1 MGVREALARY
11 AAARPRPFVVA
22 AADGTPARLA
32 VEAELRRRGW
42 RAAASPAETGLVV
55 VCGEPGA
62 QLTEAVE
69 VVWRDVP
76 GPRARVD
83 LPGGT
88 SPENV
93 ARALDGAVERL
104 ADLDAQRSDA
114 KARAVVGFWTPES
127 GHEHA
132 GMDHGHSGAGHG
144 QGEMDD
150 EHAGMGH
157 GHAGAGHERAGAGDE
172 HAGMGHE
179 HAGAGHGYAGAGH
192 EHAGMSRE
200 RAGTGDGHGH
210 AGAGGQGEGH
220 GGHDMGGHA
229 HHMGAPAGLAM
240 AERGDDRD
248 GLRLD
253 VLHVPLGPV
262 LNAWPAGLRVDLSL
276 QGDVVQAADVTVV
289 ERGGGGS
296 FWDGRPVARR
306 LDSVGRL
313 AEVAGWPAAARRAAE
328 LRDAV
333 LDGRSPGLDGFA
345 RWIGRSWALRWMTRG
360 VGTVTPELAG
370 RYGLPEGD
378 VADRLDGWLAQ
389 IDGRAVPRDEPSGAA
404 LAVLPELLDGVELG
418 EARLIVASLDPDLSG
433 GADG

>member
-1 MGVREALARY
+1 
-11 AAARPRPFVVA
+11 
-22 AADGTPARLA
+22 
-32 VEAELRRRGW
+32 
-42 RAAASPAETGLVV
+42 
-55 VCGEPGA
+55 
-62 QLTEAVE
+62 
-69 VVWRDVP
+69 
-76 GPRARVD
+76 
-83 LPGGT
+83 
-88 SPENV
+88 
-93 ARALDGAVERL
+93 
-104 ADLDAQRSDA
+104 
-114 KARAVVGFWTPES
+114 
-127 GHEHA
+127 
-132 GMDHGHSGAGHG
+132 
-144 QGEMDD
+144 
-150 EHAGMGH
+150 
-157 GHAGAGHERAGAGDE
+157 
-172 HAGMGHE
+172 
-179 HAGAGHGYAGAGH
+179 
-192 EHAGMSRE
+192 
-200 RAGTGDGHGH
+200 
-210 AGAGGQGEGH
+210 
-220 GGHDMGGHA
+220 
-229 HHMGAPAGLAM
+229 MGAPAGLAM
-240 AERGDDRD
+240 AERADDRD

-296 FWDGRPVARR
+296 FWGGRPVARR

-333 LDGRSPGLDGFA
+333 LDGRSPGLDAFA

-378 VADRLDGWLAQ
+378 VAARLDGWLAQ

-433 GADG
+433 GADA